1 MQRRIITLDE
11 ATPRQRQGAS
21 ELQEGARVPGNL
33 TRLMLGDG
41 PWDIRIITEEST
53 ASGSRLWLTR
63 AVDPSLAT
71 DTPEFNHLRLLFG
84 WAAGHSPANTS
95 GEFKGRLWYRRLYLP
110 SVLADAPLPTDLQG
124 ALTLFRQ
131 LAELIEQYHAASLI
145 HGHPSL
151 SNVAVHADGT
161 LALVDPGFA
170 LMCPSARIGRAS
182 LSPDIGSAGAAN
194 SATDLFTL
202 GKVGRKLFPR
212 LTLPDELAGLLEV
225 LASSDSARRPSIHW
239 VLGILRDLSAD
250 LSGAQPS
257 SRSKR
262 PTPRGSPMLRPSVSP
277 SSEGEP
283 PFEPPPPEPY
293 QSAPELPQPQRT
305 STPWILIILI
315 VFVAAAIISRILS
328 TPKGPSIPSDH
339 YWMSGTPSYMRA
351 VAEAAIIQGD
361 PEARLAIFDAAR
373 QGYQNPRVNSELLK
387 VVLDSR
393 WEEQLT
399 EDDRTI
405 ILTLA
410 VGSLLGQR
418 PQLTF
423 TEDVHPGVL
432 YAIIARSPLDARS
445 QELQHFQPHQLGT
458 LPAPIG
464 TTFTALQSLGITSIE
479 DPASKGAA
487 HFLSGDIRA
496 PVIEAFF
503 GPFAD
508 EGRLLAKLELIK
520 DSLSTNEQL
529 RITTLA
535 TLMSESPLVRML
547 MGWFD
552 QDGLNTW
559 KDVPPPTRF
568 LISLGAVP
576 AGLSYEQLID
586 LLVFTRPGVR
596 EAASRQILESSSFA
610 AVHDILPVLSA
621 PESGLSRMQLLSL
634 AGALQTTGRDQ
645 LLLVHSWLKSLP
657 PPPFVAKLL
666 IARDGKG
673 SKDGFNLEAARY
685 LLKSKETQLPR
696 EMIIDLSTHSESMA
710 RAYAYGKLSAANED
724 DRRILQAALTTETS
738 PRLKKQLAQTL
749 K

>member
-1 MQRRIITLDE
+1 
-11 ATPRQRQGAS
+11 
-21 ELQEGARVPGNL
+21 
-33 TRLMLGDG
+33 MLGDG
-41 PWDIRIITEEST
+41 PWDIRVITEEST
-53 ASGSRLWLTR
+53 ASGGRLWLTR
-63 AVDPSLAT
+63 AVDPSLPT

-110 SVLADAPLPTDLQG
+110 FVMADARLPTDLPG

-131 LAELIEQYHAASLI
+131 IAELIEHYHAASLV

-151 SNVAVHADGT
+151 SNVVAHADGT
-161 LALVDPGFA
+161 MALVDPGFA
-170 LMCPSARIGRAS
+170 LICPSARIGRAS
-182 LSPDIGSAGAAN
+182 LAPNIGSASAAN
-194 SATDLFTL
+194 SATDLYTL
-202 GKVGRKLFPR
+202 GKLGRKLFTG
-212 LTLPDELAGLLEV
+212 LTLPDELTGLLEV

-239 VLGILRDLSAD
+239 VLGVLRDLSTD
-250 LSGAQPS
+250 LSGVQPS
-257 SRSKR
+257 GRGKR

-277 SSEGEP
+277 SPEEEP
-283 PFEPPPPEPY
+283 QFEPPPLEPY
-293 QSAPELPQPQRT
+293 HSAPEEDPQPQRT

-328 TPKGPSIPSDH
+328 TPRGPSIPSDH

-445 QELQHFQPHQLGT
+445 QELQQFQPHQLGT

-464 TTFTALQSLGITSIE
+464 TTFTALQSMGITSIE

-487 HFLSGDIRA
+487 HLLSGDIRT

-508 EGRLLAKLELIK
+508 EGRLLAKLELLK
-520 DSLSTNEQL
+520 DSLATNEQL
-529 RITTLA
+529 RITSLA

-559 KDVPPPTRF
+559 KEVPPPSRF
-568 LISLGAVP
+568 LISLGTVP
-576 AGLSYEQLID
+576 TGLSYEQLID
-586 LLVFTRPGVR
+586 LLVFTRQGVR

-634 AGALQTTGRDQ
+634 ASALQTTGRDQ

-696 EMIIDLSTHSESMA
+696 EMIIDLSTHTESMA